1 VEVGIA
7 EPGATFQRINEI
19 TERIGPRFGRSETRD
34 LSALY
39 LETLL
44 KPVARKN
51 CWQLAEVAS
60 ENNPYG
66 MQRLLCHAKW
76 DADAVRDDL
85 RDYVMEYLGELEGI
99 GVIDETG
106 FIKQGEKSVGV
117 QRQYSGTAG
126 KIENCQIGVFLVYV
140 SSKGNA
146 FLDRE
151 LYLPESWADNP
162 ARRKEAGVPKKIK
175 FATKQ
180 KLAKIMLERAMK
192 AGIRFS
198 WITSDAI
205 YGSNWELRNWLEKER
220 QPYVLAVRSNQY
232 VWWQDFR
239 QWRVD
244 KLADEVLPDAWKRLS
259 IGAGSKGLRLYDW
272 AWIRLP
278 KFESTSVAD
287 WGRWLLVRRSIEKPD
302 EIAYYLAAG
311 PSAPCTGEAGPEG
324 VSLEKLAGIAGKRW
338 AIEMAFEEAKGE
350 AGLDEYE
357 VRKWESW
364 YRHIT
369 LSLFAH
375 AYLVV
380 CRVFGDKKG
389 AKIS

>member
-1 VEVGIA
+1 
-7 EPGATFQRINEI
+7 
-19 TERIGPRFGRSETRD
+19 
-34 LSALY
+34 
-39 LETLL
+39 
-44 KPVARKN
+44 
-51 CWQLAEVAS
+51 
-60 ENNPYG
+60 
-66 MQRLLCHAKW
+66 
-76 DADAVRDDL
+76 
-85 RDYVMEYLGELEGI
+85 MEYLGEDDGI

-126 KIENCQIGVFLVYV
+126 KIENCQIGVFLVYAA
-140 SSKGNA
+140 SKGSA
-146 FLDRE
+146 LLDRE

-162 ARRKEAGVPKKIK
+162 GRRKEAGIPDKTR

-180 KLAKIMLERAMK
+180 KLARIMLERAMK
-192 AGIRFS
+192 AGVRFS
-198 WITSDAI
+198 WVTSDAI
-205 YGSNWELRNWLEKER
+205 YGSNWELRNWLEQER
-220 QPYVLAVRSNQY
+220 QAYVMEICSNQR
-232 VWWQDFR
+232 VWWLDFR

-244 KLADEVLPDAWKRLS
+244 KLAGEILPDDWKRIS
-259 IGAGSKGLRLYDW
+259 IGAGSKGLRIFDW

-278 KFESTSVAD
+278 KFGTTSLAD
-287 WGRWLLVRRSIEKPD
+287 WGRWLLVRRSIEKPE

-311 PSAPCTGEAGPEG
+311 GEE
-324 VSLEKLAGIAGKRW
+324 VSLEKLAGVAGKRW

-357 VRKWESW
+357 VRKWDSW

-380 CRVFGDKKG
+380 CRVSGNKKG
-389 AKIS
+389 ATIS